1 MALFP
6 DYASLADMR
15 AYLRIDDDDYDTTD
29 DVQLGLAITAASRA
43 IDRSAG
49 RQFGL
54 AASAVAR
61 VYTAEW
67 NTIHSRFS
75 VDIDDLMTTASLV
88 IKEATGAEGTF
99 DTTHTDYRLLPF
111 NAAGDGRPWTRILF
125 PRGTPVCARPGSVEI
140 TARWGWTT
148 VPDTIKTACLVQ
160 ASRFHKRR
168 DSPFGIAGSPELGN
182 ELRLLDR
189 LDPDV
194 AVMVAPYRRW
204 WGAAR

>member
-6 DYASLADMR
+6 DYASLSEMR
-15 AYLRIDDDDYDTTD
+15 AYLRIDDEYDTTD
-29 DVQLGLAITAASRA
+29 DAQLALAITAASRA
-43 IDRSAG
+43 IDRSTN

-54 AASAVAR
+54 SASAVAR

-67 NTIHSRFS
+67 STTHSRYTA
-75 VDIDDLMTTASLV
+75 DIDDVMTTASMV
-88 IKEATGAEGTF
+88 VKTADSTEGSY
-99 DTTHTDYRLLPF
+99 DTTHTDYQLLPF
-111 NAAGDGRPWTRILF
+111 NAAGDTRPWTRVMF
-125 PRGTPVCARPGSVEI
+125 PRGTSVPCGPGRIQV
-140 TARWGWTT
+140 TASWGWST
-148 VPDTIKTACLVQ
+148 VPDTIKQACLIQ

-168 DSPFGIAGSPELGN
+168 DSPFGIAGSPDLGN

-194 AVMVAPYRRW
+194 AVLLSPYRRW

>member
-6 DYASLADMR
+6 DYASLSEMR
-15 AYLRIDDDDYDTTD
+15 AYVRIEGVADTTD
-29 DVQLGLAITAASRA
+29 DVQLALAITAASRA
-43 IDRSAG
+43 IDRSAN

-67 NTIHSRFS
+67 DSLHSRYTA
-75 VDIDDLMTTASLV
+75 DIDDVMTTDGMIVKSADS
-88 IKEATGAEGTF
+88 TEGSF
-99 DTTHTDYRLLPF
+99 DTTHTLHRLLPF

-125 PRGTPVCARPGSVEI
+125 PTGTNVSCHPGRIEV
-140 TARWGWTT
+140 TAKWGWTA
-148 VPDTIKTACLVQ
+148 VPNTIKTACLIQ

-168 DSPFGIAGSPELGN
+168 ESPFGVAGSPDLGN

-194 AVMVAPYRRW
+194 AVMLSHYRRW